1 MIDEK
6 AKEIEKAL
14 LALDRVFLKGE
25 EGNIYHIMKEALD
38 ASLIKNTLN
47 VTFGNQL
54 KAARLLGI
62 NRNTLRAKIKK
73 LGINL
78 LRYCS
83 TNKSALAIDD
93 FGT

>member
-14 LALDRVFLKGE
+14 LELDRMFLKE
-25 EGNIYHIMKEALD
+25 QEGKIYHIMLDALD
-38 ASLIKNTLN
+38 KSLIKNTLTI
-47 VTFGNQL
+47 TFGNQI

-73 LGINL
+73 LGISLNEV
-78 LRYCS
+78 
-83 TNKSALAIDD
+83 KS
-93 FGT
+93 

>member
-14 LALDRVFLKGE
+14 LELDRLFLRE
-25 EGNIYHIMKEALD
+25 QEGKIYHIMLDALD
-38 ASLIKNTLN
+38 KSLIKNTLS
-47 VTFGNQL
+47 VTFGNQI

-73 LGINL
+73 LGISLNEVKL
-78 LRYCS
+78 
-83 TNKSALAIDD
+83 
-93 FGT
+93 